1 MVQRPASSP
10 RARRTR
16 AALIAAGFELVAERP
31 IDAIPIDDVVSKAG
45 VAKGSFFN
53 HFADKQ
59 DFANAIAKEVRLDVE
74 ALVRAHNAAIL
85 DPIERIAGGMKV
97 AVDFALTQP
106 SRAIV
111 LLRSQGASTAH
122 NHPLNQGLRR
132 DIEAAMA
139 QNLLRSDARHTGVLY
154 WLGLCQALMTHVI
167 EDQLGRDAANRQL
180 AALLRLG
187 LTGLGAPDT
196 MVDKVIGRITGS

>member
-1 MVQRPASSP
+1 MTPTLST
-10 RARRTR
+10 RAGRTR

-31 IDAIPIDDVVSKAG
+31 IDAIPIDDVVAKAG

-59 DFANAIAKEVRLDVE
+59 DFANTIAKEVRLEVE
-74 ALVRAHNAAIL
+74 ALVSAHNADIA

-106 SRAIV
+106 TRVIA

-132 DIEAAMA
+132 DIEAALE
-139 QNLLRSDARHTGVLY
+139 QKLLQLAAADAGILY
-154 WLGLCQALMTHVI
+154 WLGLCQAIMTHIVD
-167 EDQLGRDAANRQL
+167 DQPTRDATNRQL
-180 AALLRLG
+180 ATLLRLG
-187 LTGLGAPDT
+187 LTGLGVSGPR
-196 MVDKVIGRITGS
+196 VGQVIERVTQHG